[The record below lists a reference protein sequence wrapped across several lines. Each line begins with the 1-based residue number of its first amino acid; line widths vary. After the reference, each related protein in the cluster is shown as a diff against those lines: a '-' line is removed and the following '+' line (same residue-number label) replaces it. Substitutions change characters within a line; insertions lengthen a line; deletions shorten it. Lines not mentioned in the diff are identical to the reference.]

1 MTLGFILL
9 IIVTLLIVF
18 GVLQRILD
26 KMRLTDR
33 MALLFTALIFI
44 GGLIPDIHF
53 GSEVYLNIGG
63 ALIPVA
69 LCVYLFIKAGTKK
82 EKIRSIAAAV
92 TGGLIVFFAGRLMP
106 SEPELMVI
114 DPLYVYGLLAGLA
127 AYLMGRSRRAAL
139 IGGIMGVLL
148 GDAAQGIVSRIQGYG
163 TPIRFGSGGVLDAV
177 VISGILAV
185 LLADLIG
192 ELLERMSRHKHAETM
207 EYQDG
212 EFVPNKEVHHND
224 T

>member
-1 MTLGFILL
+1 MSLGFILL

-18 GVLQRILD
+18 GVTQRVLD
-26 KMRLTDR
+26 RMRLTDR
-33 MALLFTALIFI
+33 MAILFTVLIFA

-53 GSEVYLNIGG
+53 GNQVFLNIGG
-63 ALIPVA
+63 AVVPFA
-69 LCVYLFIKAGTKK
+69 LCVYLFVKAGTIK
-82 EKIRSIAAAV
+82 EKIRSIAAAIA
-92 TGGLIVFFAGRLMP
+92 GGLIVFFAGRLMP
-106 SEPELMVI
+106 AEPELMMI

-148 GDAAQGIVSRIQGYG
+148 GDAAQGIVSRVQGYS
-163 TPIRFGSGGVLDAV
+163 TPIRFGSGGALDAV

-192 ELLERMSRHKHAETM
+192 ELLERISKHKHAETM
-207 EYQDG
+207 EFQDG
-212 EFVPNKEVHHND
+212 EFVPNKEVKHHD